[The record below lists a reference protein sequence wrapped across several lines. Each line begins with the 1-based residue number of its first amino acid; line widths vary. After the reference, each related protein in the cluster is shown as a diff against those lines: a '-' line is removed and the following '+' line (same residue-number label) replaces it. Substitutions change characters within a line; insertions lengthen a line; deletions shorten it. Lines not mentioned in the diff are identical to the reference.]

1 MKEDP
6 RYPLNW
12 PFGWKRTPAAD
23 RKRSGFTEA
32 AIVQRFGHE
41 TVNGSYQ
48 RVAKDH
54 RGHKTVTLR
63 TACVR
68 LQDQFER
75 LGATDIVLST
85 NLELTLGGEPRAD
98 RRAPDDP
105 GAAAYFSMA
114 STSEGGARVER
125 VLACDKWLTVQE
137 NICAIANHID
147 CLRRVDR
154 YGVGTLAQAFTGYDA
169 LPSPSAENRPPW
181 RNVLRFHPT
190 AKVSKDDVQVN
201 YRALAKAA
209 ATDEARLLDLN
220 LAREAALRELG
231 SERARTAP

>member
-85 NLELTLGGEPRAD
+85 NVELTLGGEPRAD
-98 RRAPDDP
+98 RRAPDDV
-105 GAAAYFSMA
+105 GAAAYFVLD
-114 STSEGGARVER
+114 GKER

-169 LPSPSAENRPPW
+169 LPPPSADNRPPW
-181 RNVLRFHPT
+181 RSVLRFHPT

-209 ATDEARLLDLN
+209 ATDETRLLDLN

-231 SERARTAP
+231 SVRTGPEVT